1 MPMSMS
7 SASLVDACAS
17 EMPLLSSMFSAPA
30 LVLQSCAR
38 RQRRAPPGR
47 GGQLYDVLVCMSACG
62 GDIAPER
69 TANDC
74 VSDRSAVQHGGAA
87 LSGGLT
93 PVSAQLEGTAL
104 SGSAPPGA
112 ALATPSACGAE
123 CVCSGGSESCVP
135 LACGSNAASA
145 PHRVRFMIDGGSNCN
160 LTCDRRLHALASF
173 IGAPGTIGGIANS
186 LPYTGVSHARVAFGD
201 RRQPASHSLAWL
213 FTPSGT
219 RNILSE
225 SVLLDDYGIHVPKE
239 PARMVFP
246 DGSHIP
252 LLRENGLWFAD
263 VHVYETPSDAIGTLS
278 APPRALTNAAINV
291 DDQALLWAARLGAD
305 CDCLPK
311 LVRATHGV
319 DKGLDSLSPR
329 QREAIRA
336 NEHRAVAQI
345 RHAPVRATPQ
355 RNLATEPA
363 ELLICDGFGKH
374 EAASPIDGA
383 VYQFSAVCE
392 YSSYGYIASGKRHTI
407 EDWIVFLRS
416 VVLDAR
422 GRGHTPKRIRFD
434 RAPELRSAE
443 LKQRIEAEL
452 GLSVELSAREHHEGV
467 GRVERN
473 NDLLTRLAEE
483 MLQRAQLGTAWLLP
497 ARAYAQWLL
506 NRHIRAGTSET
517 RYQRFFRKVPDL
529 SAPVPYVFGTTV
541 AIVEDVRGPKGS
553 LDHPRGSVGRFVG
566 VEGPSHLVYRPA
578 RGTTVHQS
586 AVKPLNELALIRS
599 SLPSAV
605 ATVDAGTQTDF
616 ECCHEQD
623 CHLLAPSPSPV
634 APPTRAKSVPVI
646 DVPQDSRVE
655 VLWPVKDVPTGKVW
669 YSGKIVGVVDLS
681 TGRRRH
687 HVAYDGWPSSQWFW
701 HDLASDDFEWRYIDA
716 SSEPSPAPLAGPTTR
731 SRARA
736 HAANAVSPQPVPSNA
751 HAIMDAV
758 LESSVG
764 ECTVARF
771 NAALYQILGDA
782 GAPFECSVG
791 GSLDDARAHFAS
803 APCAPVYSLAR
814 VHAAECCKASQDVVD
829 IATPIGT
836 SQLRVPQN
844 FAQLLRSEQ
853 KTEWLEA
860 DRVALDAI
868 LAWPGNRLVPTTVP
882 DEKGLPISPCVTQR
896 RIKVDAATGG
906 LAAKNAFK
914 SRHCVDGGR
923 LAAMLTRRGVT
934 AADAETSA
942 AGADD
947 MLVKTLL
954 GDACLRE
961 RGLLKAD
968 VPNAYPQGKRGEGRP
983 LTYMQLPRAF
993 AHLRSDDSL
1002 PLCIELS
1009 TPMWGE
1015 GPAGFEWQLELE
1027 RTLLR
1032 LGWRRAE
1039 NVPALWRFSG
1049 PDGDCLLATVVDDLL
1064 FSETGSSNYA
1074 IAERTCAELSRLY
1087 GDVGAVREPTSYVG
1101 YHITRDRAAGT
1112 LRLTLEQKV
1121 VEAARAH
1128 MPELLGE
1135 QRPPNLPTGKV
1146 KGHVTGG
1153 KLQQLADSLELA
1165 PRADSARLSP
1175 SQVRTQQ
1182 LIGSLKFIERVHP
1195 RVSLILH
1202 RLSCVMS
1209 SPPPAAYDVARAA
1222 LLALWD
1228 ERTVGITFGGAGM
1241 TASSRL
1247 AGSFDVK
1254 LDLDAPAGSELDAHA
1269 DASWGDRN
1277 IYGLILTFAGAAILH
1292 QVKKISLVV
1301 DSTMESEAIGSSKA
1315 GEAVAYAREILRAIG
1330 VPPLGPT
1337 RIGTDNKANYTVA
1350 TGVGCPTRSKHFL
1363 RRYHVLRQR
1372 IASEDVR
1379 LEHIPDAQMPAD
1391 FLTKWIPK
1399 PKLERSLRYA
1409 TGSHTH
1415 VPA

>member
-1 MPMSMS
+1 MLEELSLAGRDAYVPMFHVRADGVCCDGQAAP
-7 SASLVDACAS
+7 SAREQLCGLSGLVVGLG
-17 EMPLLSSMFSAPA
+17 E
-30 LVLQSCAR
+30 
-38 RQRRAPPGR
+38 
-47 GGQLYDVLVCMSACG
+47 
-62 GDIAPER
+62 
-69 TANDC
+69 
-74 VSDRSAVQHGGAA
+74 GGAEA
-87 LSGGLT
+87 
-93 PVSAQLEGTAL
+93 PVHAPLVAPQL
-104 SGSAPPGA
+104 
-112 ALATPSACGAE
+112 
-123 CVCSGGSESCVP
+123 CVP
-135 LACGSNAASA
+135 LACGAECFGPSVPRVCVSASGADAVQIQRVCRPALAPPGEGGTSDSSTAQPLACAASDA
-145 PHRVRFMIDGGSNCN
+145 PIAIRFMLDGGSNCN
-160 LTCDRRLHALASF
+160 LTCDARVLALTSF
-173 IGAPGTIGGIANS
+173 VACPGSIGGIAQS
-186 LPYTGVSHARVAFGD
+186 LSYTGVVHGEVGFDIGPS
-201 RRQPASHSLAWL
+201 SHSLAWL
-213 FTPSGT
+213 YTPGGT

-225 SVLLDDYGIHVPKE
+225 SVLLDEYGIRVDKD
-239 PARMVFP
+239 PACMVFP
-246 DGSHIP
+246 GGRRIP
-252 LLRENGLWFAD
+252 LIRANGLWYVD
-263 VHVYETPSDAIGTLS
+263 VCLHGASPSTSAPA
-278 APPRALTNAAINV
+278 APPRAIANAAV
-291 DDQALLWAARLGAD
+291 GADDMALLWAARLGAD
-305 CDCLPK
+305 SDSLPK
-311 LVRATHGV
+311 LARATRGV
-319 DKGLDSLSPR
+319 CKGMDSLSPR
-329 QREAIRA
+329 QREAIRS
-336 NEHRAVAQI
+336 NMHRAVAQI
-345 RHAPVRATPQ
+345 RHAPAHATPQ
-355 RNLATEPA
+355 RDLAPNPA
-363 ELLICDGFGKH
+363 ELLVCDGFGKH

-392 YSSYGYIASGKRHTI
+392 YSSFGYIASGKRHTI
-407 EDWIVFLRS
+407 DDWLTFLRS

-422 GRGHTPKRIRFD
+422 AQGHVPRRVRFD
-434 RAPELRSAE
+434 RAPELRSDE
-443 LKQRIEAEL
+443 LKHRIEKEL
-452 GLSVELSAREHHEGV
+452 GLSVELTPRERHEGV

-483 MLQRAQLGTAWLLP
+483 MLQRAGLGTAWLLP

-506 NRHIRAGTSET
+506 NRHIRSGTPET
-517 RYQRFFRKVPDL
+517 RYQRYLRKVPDL
-529 SAPVPYVFGTTV
+529 SAPVPHVFGTTV
-541 AIVEDVRGPKGS
+541 AIIEDVRGPKGS

-566 VEGPSHLVYRPA
+566 IEGRSCLVYRPA
-578 RGTTVHQS
+578 RGTTVHQC
-586 AVKPLNELALIRS
+586 AVTPLNELALVRS
-599 SLPSAV
+599 SLPPAV
-605 ATVDAGTQTDF
+605 ASVDSATQTEF
-616 ECCHEQD
+616 LGCHEQE
-623 CHLLAPSPSPV
+623 CHLLPPV
-634 APPTRAKSVPVI
+634 LAAVPDAVRPPPVPVV
-646 DVPQDSRVE
+646 DVPHGSRVE
-655 VLWPVKDVPTGKVW
+655 VLWPVKGSPSGKVW
-669 YSGKIVGVVDLS
+669 YSGKVVDVVDLT

-687 HVAYDGWPSSQWFW
+687 HVAYDGWPASQWYW
-701 HDLASDDFEWRYIDA
+701 HDLASDPPDFEWRYLTDA
-716 SSEPSPAPLAGPTTR
+716 AADVPAAPLSGPVTR
-731 SRARA
+731 SRAQA
-736 HAANAVSPQPVPSNA
+736 HAAVALEIPPVPTCA
-751 HAIMDAV
+751 HAMMDAV

-764 ECTVARF
+764 ECTAARF
-771 NAALYQILGDA
+771 NSALYQILGDV
-782 GAPFECSVG
+782 GAPFECDAEASV
-791 GSLDDARAHFAS
+791 DDARAYFTA
-803 APCAPVYSLAR
+803 APRVPVFSLAR
-814 VHAAECCKASQDVVD
+814 SRGAECCKASQDVVD
-829 IATPIGT
+829 ITTPIGI
-836 SQLRVPQN
+836 SQLRVPKTFDQVM
-844 FAQLLRSEQ
+844 RSEQ

-860 DRVALDAI
+860 DRIALDAI
-868 LAWPGNRLVPTTVP
+868 LAWPGNGLVPTTIP
-882 DEKGLPISPCVTQR
+882 GEKGLPISPCVTQR
-896 RIKVDAATGG
+896 RLKIDAATGG

-923 LAAMLTRRGVT
+923 LAAMLARRGVT

-947 MLVKTLL
+947 MLVKALL
-954 GDACLRE
+954 GDACMRE
-961 RGLLKAD
+961 RGLVKAD

-993 AHLRSDDSL
+993 AHLRSDDGL

-1112 LRLTLEQKV
+1112 LRLTLEQKI

-1128 MPELLGE
+1128 MPELLDG
-1135 QRPPNLPTGKV
+1135 QRPANMPTGKV

-1153 KLQQLADSLELA
+1153 RLQQLADSLELA

-1315 GEAVAYAREILRAIG
+1315 GEAVAYAREILRALG

-1379 LEHIPDAQMPAD
+1379 LEHVPDAQMPAD

-1409 TGSHTH
+1409 TGSHNA